1 MKYFSAAVPAG
12 KAVRQWQ
19 HNNMEAL
26 KKVKHDLISIA
37 SLFTSVSTL
46 LCCAL
51 PSLLVA
57 IGMGAVVAGMV
68 SDFPALITLSKYKEW
83 TFLGAGILIG
93 FNFWLFYG
101 RKKNQVCE
109 IDEYGNET
117 PCDTAARWSK
127 IILWISFGLYVLGL
141 FSAYLLLPIQ
151 QFLGL

>member
-1 MKYFSAAVPAG
+1 MGVFKS
-12 KAVRQWQ
+12 
-19 HNNMEAL
+19 L
-26 KKVKHDLISIA
+26 KQDFLSIA

-57 IGMGAVVAGMV
+57 IGMGAVVAGLV
-68 SDFPALITLSKYKEW
+68 SDFPALIWLSKYKHW
-83 TFLGAGILIG
+83 TFLVAGLLIG

-101 RKKNQVCE
+101 RKQDQACE

-117 PCDTAARWSK
+117 ACNTAARWSK
-127 IILWISFGLYVLGL
+127 IILWISFGLYATGL

-151 QFLGL
+151 QFFGI

>member
-1 MKYFSAAVPAG
+1 MRV
-12 KAVRQWQ
+12 
-19 HNNMEAL
+19 L
-26 KKVKHDLISIA
+26 KSLKQDFVSIA

-57 IGMGAVVAGMV
+57 VGMGAVVAGMV
-68 SDFPALITLSKYKEW
+68 SDFPALIWLSKYKEW
-83 TFLGAGILIG
+83 TFLAAGILIG

-101 RKKNQVCE
+101 LKRDQACE

-127 IILWISFGLYVLGL
+127 IILWISFGLYLLGL

-151 QFLGL
+151 QFFEL

>member
-1 MKYFSAAVPAG
+1 MRKLI
-12 KAVRQWQ
+12 K
-19 HNNMEAL
+19 L
-26 KKVKHDLISIA
+26 KDDFVSIA

-57 IGMGAVVAGMV
+57 VGMGAVVAGMV
-68 SDFPALITLSKYKEW
+68 SDFPALIWLSKYKEW
-83 TFLGAGILIG
+83 TFLIAGILIG

-101 RKKNQVCE
+101 RKGDLACE

-127 IILWISFGLYVLGL
+127 IILWISFGLYLLGL

>member
-1 MKYFSAAVPAG
+1 MQKL
-12 KAVRQWQ
+12 
-19 HNNMEAL
+19 L
-26 KKVKHDLISIA
+26 KLKEDFVSIA

-57 IGMGAVVAGMV
+57 LGMGAVVAGMV
-68 SDFPALITLSKYKEW
+68 SDFPALIWLSKYKEW
-83 TFLGAGILIG
+83 TFLGAGLLIG

-101 RKKNQVCE
+101 GRDKACE

-127 IILWISFGLYVLGL
+127 IILWISFGLYLLGL

-151 QFLGL
+151 QFLEL

>member
-1 MKYFSAAVPAG
+1 MQKL
-12 KAVRQWQ
+12 
-19 HNNMEAL
+19 L
-26 KKVKHDLISIA
+26 KLKEDFVSIA

-57 IGMGAVVAGMV
+57 LGMGAVVAGMV
-68 SDFPALITLSKYKEW
+68 SDFPALIWLSKYKEW
-83 TFLGAGILIG
+83 TFLGAGLLIR

-101 RKKNQVCE
+101 SKRDQACE
-109 IDEYGNET
+109 IDEFGNEM

-127 IILWISFGLYVLGL
+127 VVLWTSFCLYVLGL

-151 QFLGL
+151 QFLGI

>member
-1 MKYFSAAVPAG
+1 ML
-12 KAVRQWQ
+12 VREFI
-19 HNNMEAL
+19 NVVTIKIMGVL
-26 KKVKHDLISIA
+26 KSLKQDFVSIA

-57 IGMGAVVAGMV
+57 MGMGAVVAGMV
-68 SDFPALITLSKYKEW
+68 SDFPALIWLSKYKEW
-83 TFLGAGILIG
+83 TFLTAGILIG

-101 RKKNQVCE
+101 RKRDQVCE

-127 IILWISFGLYVLGL
+127 IILWISFGLYLLGL

>member
-1 MKYFSAAVPAG
+1 MRV
-12 KAVRQWQ
+12 
-19 HNNMEAL
+19 L
-26 KKVKHDLISIA
+26 KSLKQDFVSIA

-57 IGMGAVVAGMV
+57 VGMGAVVAGLV
-68 SDFPALITLSKYKEW
+68 SDFPALIWLSKYKEW
-83 TFLGAGILIG
+83 TFLVAGILIG

-101 RKKNQVCE
+101 RKSNQVCE
-109 IDEYGNET
+109 IDEFGNET

-151 QFLGL
+151 QFLGI

>member
-1 MKYFSAAVPAG
+1 MTVLEKIKQDF
-12 KAVRQWQ
+12 
-19 HNNMEAL
+19 
-26 KKVKHDLISIA
+26 ISIA
-37 SLFTSVSTL
+37 SLFTSISTL

-57 IGMGAVVAGMV
+57 VGMGAVVAGMV
-68 SDFPALITLSKYKEW
+68 SDFPALIALSKYKGW

-101 RKKNQVCE
+101 RKKNQACE

-117 PCDTAARWSK
+117 PCDTAAQWSK
-127 IILWISFGLYVLGL
+127 IILWVSFGLYVLGL
-141 FSAYLLLPIQ
+141 FSAYLLLPLQ

>member
-1 MKYFSAAVPAG
+1 
-12 KAVRQWQ
+12 
-19 HNNMEAL
+19 MEKLIKL
-26 KKVKHDLISIA
+26 KDDFVSVA

-57 IGMGAVVAGMV
+57 LGMGAVVAGLV
-68 SDFPALITLSKYKEW
+68 SDFPALIWLSKYKEW
-83 TFLGAGILIG
+83 TFFGAGILIS

-109 IDEYGNET
+109 IDEFGNET
-117 PCDTAARWSK
+117 ACDTAASWSK
-127 IILWISFGLYVLGL
+127 LILWISFGLYVFGL

>member
-1 MKYFSAAVPAG
+1 M
-12 KAVRQWQ
+12 RI
-19 HNNMEAL
+19 L
-26 KKVKHDLISIA
+26 KSLKQDFVSIA

-57 IGMGAVVAGMV
+57 VGMGAVVAGLI
-68 SDFPALITLSKYKEW
+68 SDFPALIWLSKYKEW

-93 FNFWLFYG
+93 LNFWLFYG
-101 RKKNQVCE
+101 RENQACE
-109 IDEYGNET
+109 IDEFGNET

-127 IILWISFGLYVLGL
+127 VILWISFGLYTLGL
-141 FSAYLLLPIQ
+141 FSAYLLLPVQ

>member
-1 MKYFSAAVPAG
+1 MGV
-12 KAVRQWQ
+12 
-19 HNNMEAL
+19 L
-26 KKVKHDLISIA
+26 KSLKQDFVSIA

-57 IGMGAVVAGMV
+57 VGMGAVVAGMV
-68 SDFPALITLSKYKEW
+68 SDFPALIWLSKYKEW
-83 TFLGAGILIG
+83 TFLTAGILIG

-101 RKKNQVCE
+101 RQRDQVCE

-127 IILWISFGLYVLGL
+127 IILWISFGLYLLGL

>member
-1 MKYFSAAVPAG
+1 MQKLI
-12 KAVRQWQ
+12 K
-19 HNNMEAL
+19 L
-26 KKVKHDLISIA
+26 KDDFVSIA

-57 IGMGAVVAGMV
+57 VGMGAVVAGMV
-68 SDFPALITLSKYKEW
+68 SDFPALIWLSKYKEW

-101 RKKNQVCE
+101 RKRDQACE
-109 IDEYGNET
+109 IDEFGNET

-127 IILWISFGLYVLGL
+127 IILWISFGLYTLGL

>member
-1 MKYFSAAVPAG
+1 
-12 KAVRQWQ
+12 
-19 HNNMEAL
+19 MEFINVLTIEIMGVL
-26 KKVKHDLISIA
+26 KSLKQDFVSIA

-57 IGMGAVVAGMV
+57 VGMGAVVAGMV
-68 SDFPALITLSKYKEW
+68 SDFPALIWLSKYKEW
-83 TFLGAGILIG
+83 TFLIAGILIG

-101 RKKNQVCE
+101 RKRDQACE
-109 IDEYGNET
+109 IDEFGNET

-127 IILWISFGLYVLGL
+127 IILWVSFWLYILGL

>member
-1 MKYFSAAVPAG
+1 MQKLV
-12 KAVRQWQ
+12 K
-19 HNNMEAL
+19 L
-26 KKVKHDLISIA
+26 KDDFVSIA

-57 IGMGAVVAGMV
+57 LGMGAVVAGMV
-68 SDFPALITLSKYKEW
+68 SDFPALIALSKYKEW
-83 TFLGAGILIG
+83 LFLGAGILIS

-101 RKKNQVCE
+101 RKRNQVCE

-141 FSAYLLLPIQ
+141 FAAYLLLPLHKI
-151 QFLGL
+151 LGL